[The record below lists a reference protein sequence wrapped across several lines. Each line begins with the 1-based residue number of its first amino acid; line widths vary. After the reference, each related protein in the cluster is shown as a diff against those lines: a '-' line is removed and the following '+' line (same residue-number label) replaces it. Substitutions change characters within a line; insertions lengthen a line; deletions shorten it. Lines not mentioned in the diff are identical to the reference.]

1 MSLFDIGVSGLNA
14 AQWGLTTTG
23 QNISNAAT
31 PGYTQE
37 KPVYQEASGQYTTSG
52 YLGSGVQTATVARS
66 YSSFL
71 TTALNAAQSN
81 SSSLNTYYSMLS
93 QLNNLVGD
101 PTTGIGAGMT
111 SYFTGLQS
119 VANSPA
125 TTSTRQS
132 LMSNGQA
139 LVNQMNAAAT
149 NYNQLRSGVN
159 QSLTNAVTQIN
170 SYTSQIATLNGQIAS
185 ASAQG
190 QPPNQ
195 LLDARDQAVS
205 NLSQLTN
212 VQVTT
217 VNGAYNVSIGTGQ
230 PLVNGTTAYQLQT
243 VTSTSDPSELSIAYV
258 SPDGSPQTPAQTQYL
273 PDSTFGGGTVGGLL
287 SFRSQ
292 SLDPAQAQLGS
303 LATSFAAQLNQQN
316 SLGVDLNGNPG
327 TALFSTG
334 SPTIYANSR
343 NTGSAQLSVSLSDPT
358 QAPNSNYT
366 LSYNGTNY
374 TLSDSASGATLGT
387 LTTDPTTGA
396 VSGTVAGMNIS
407 IASGTMKAGDSFNI
421 QPTSGALGA
430 FSLVTT
436 NPTAIAAASPAV
448 ASAGASNAGT
458 ANISAATVTAGYSIP
473 SSMTLTYNAT
483 AQQMT
488 SNQPVTLPGGTVVPA
503 GTPFAYNPAQGLTIS
518 NGTNVSAT
526 ISGTPANGDTFTISA
541 NKGGSSDGS
550 NALAMSNLGTAKS
563 LNSGTDSLTSAYA
576 NYVNQI
582 GNETNNLQSS
592 STSATAVLTQATS
605 AQQSVSG
612 VNLNEE
618 AANLIQYQ
626 QLYQANSKVIQT
638 ASTLFSTLLG
648 IFN

>member
-1 MSLFDIGVSGLNA
+1 
-14 AQWGLTTTG
+14 
-23 QNISNAAT
+23 
-31 PGYTQE
+31 
-37 KPVYQEASGQYTTSG
+37 
-52 YLGSGVQTATVARS
+52 
-66 YSSFL
+66 
-71 TTALNAAQSN
+71 
-81 SSSLNTYYSMLS
+81 MLS

-111 SYFTGLQS
+111 SYFTSLQS

-132 LMSNGQA
+132 LMSSGQS
-139 LVNQMNAAAT
+139 LVNQMNAAAA

-159 QSLTNAVTQIN
+159 QSLTSAVTQIN
-170 SYTSQIATLNGQIAS
+170 SYTSQIATLNGQIAA

-195 LLDARDQAVS
+195 LLDARDTAVS
-205 NLSQLTN
+205 NLSQLTS

-230 PLVNGTTAYQLQT
+230 PLVSGTTAYQLQA
-243 VTSTSDPSELSIAYV
+243 VTSTSDPSELSIAYA

-287 SFRSQ
+287 AFRSQ

-303 LATSFAAQLNQQN
+303 LATSFASQLNQQN

-343 NTGSAQLSVSLSDPT
+343 NTGTAQLSVSIANST
-358 QAPNSNYT
+358 QPPSSTYT
-366 LSYNGTNY
+366 LSRNGTTY
-374 TLSDSASGATLGT
+374 TLTDQESGASLGT
-387 LTTDPTTGA
+387 LTADPTTGA
-396 VSGTVAGMNIS
+396 VAGTIAGMNIS
-407 IASGTMKAGDSFNI
+407 VTSGTMQSGDSFTI
-421 QPTSGALGA
+421 QPTSGALAA

-473 SSMTLTYNAT
+473 SSMTLTYNPT
-483 AQQMT
+483 GQFT
-488 SNQPVTLPGGTVVPA
+488 SNVQVTLPNGSTVLA

-526 ISGTPANGDTFTISA
+526 ISGTQANGDTFSISA

-550 NALAMSNLGTAKS
+550 NALAMANLGTAKS
-563 LNSGTDSLTSAYA
+563 LNGGTDSLTSAYA

-638 ASTLFSTLLG
+638 ASTLFTTLLG

>member
-1 MSLFDIGVSGLNA
+1 MSLLDIGVSGLNA

-31 PGYTQE
+31 AGYTLE
-37 KPVYQEASGQYTTSG
+37 RPVYQEASGQYTTSG
-52 YLGSGVQTATVARS
+52 YMGSGVATATVSRS
-66 YSSFL
+66 YSTFL
-71 TTALNAAQSN
+71 TTQLNNAQST
-81 SSSLNTYYSMLS
+81 SSSLNTYYSMLA

-101 PTTGIGAGMT
+101 PTKGIGAGMT

-119 VANSPA
+119 VANSPG

-132 LMSNGQA
+132 LMSNAQA
-139 LVNQMNAAAT
+139 LANQMNAAAA
-149 NYNQLRSGVN
+149 NYDQLRSGVN
-159 QSLTNAVTQIN
+159 QSLTSAVTQIN
-170 SYTSQIATLNGQIAS
+170 SYTNQIATLNGQIAT

-190 QPPNQ
+190 QTPNQ
-195 LLDARDQAVS
+195 LLDARDLAVS

-230 PLVNGTTAYQLQT
+230 SLVTGSSANQLQA
-243 VTSTSDPSELSIAYV
+243 VTSPSDPSELSIAFA
-258 SPDGSPQTPAQTQYL
+258 SPNGSPQTPAQTQYL

-292 SLDPAQAQLGS
+292 SLDPAEAQLGS

-316 SLGVDLNGNPG
+316 ALGVDLNGNPG

-334 SPTIYANSR
+334 SPAIYANLR
-343 NTGSAQLSVSLSDPT
+343 NTGNAQLSVSIANPT
-358 QAPNSNYT
+358 QPSTGNYT

-374 TLSDSASGATLGT
+374 TLSDRASGAALGT
-387 LTTDPTTGA
+387 ITPPA
-396 VSGTVAGMNIS
+396 VSGTIAGLTISVTSGAMNP
-407 IASGTMKAGDSFNI
+407 GDSFTI
-421 QPTSGALGA
+421 EPTSGALNS
-430 FSLVTT
+430 FSLATT

-448 ASAGASNAGT
+448 ASAGTSNAGT
-458 ANISAATVTAGYSIP
+458 ANISAASVTAGYSIP
-473 SSMTLTYNAT
+473 SSMTLTYNAST
-483 AQQMT
+483 QQLT
-488 SNQPVTLPGGTVVPA
+488 SNVAVTLPSGTVVPA
-503 GTPFAYNPAQGLTIS
+503 ATPFAYNPAQGLTVS
-518 NGTNVSAT
+518 NGTGVSAT
-526 ISGTPANGDTFTISA
+526 ITGTPANNDSFTIAA
-541 NKGGSSDGS
+541 NTGGTSDGS
-550 NALAMSNLGTAKS
+550 NALAMSHLGTAKS
-563 LNSGTDSLTSAYA
+563 LNGGTDSLTSAYA
-576 NYVNQI
+576 NYVNNI
-582 GNETNNLQSS
+582 GNQTNNLQSS
-592 STSATAVLTQATS
+592 STSATAVLNQATS

-618 AANLIQYQ
+618 AAILIQYL

>member
-37 KPVYQEASGQYTTSG
+37 TPVYQEASGQYTTSG

-71 TTALNAAQSN
+71 TTQLNNAQSN

-111 SYFTGLQS
+111 GYFTSLQS

-132 LMSNGQA
+132 LMSSGQT
-139 LVNQMNAAAT
+139 LVNQMNAAAA

-159 QSLTNAVTQIN
+159 QSLTSAVTQIN

-195 LLDARDQAVS
+195 LLDARDQAVAS
-205 NLSQLTN
+205 LSQLTN

-230 PLVNGTTAYQLQT
+230 PLVNGTTAYQLAA
-243 VTSTSDPSELSIAYV
+243 VTSTSNPSELSIAYA

-287 SFRSQ
+287 AFRSQ

-316 SLGVDLNGNPG
+316 ALGVDLNGNPG

-343 NTGSAQLSVSLSDPT
+343 NTGTAQLSVSIADPT
-358 QAPNSNYT
+358 QPPSSNYT
-366 LSYNGTNY
+366 LSLNGSTY
-374 TLSDSASGATLGT
+374 TLTDSQSGASLGT
-387 LTTDPTTGA
+387 LTADPVTGA
-396 VSGTVAGMNIS
+396 VNGTIAGMNIS
-407 IASGTMKAGDSFNI
+407 LTSGMKSGDSFTI
-421 QPTSGALGA
+421 QPTSGALSA
-430 FSLVTT
+430 FSMVTT

-458 ANISAATVTAGYSIP
+458 ANISAATVTAGYSLA
-473 SSMTLTYNAT
+473 STGMTLTYNAT
-483 AQQMT
+483 AKQLT
-488 SNQPVTLPGGTVVPA
+488 SNQPVTLPSGTVVPA
-503 GTPFAYNPAQGLTIS
+503 NTPFAYDPSQGLTVS
-518 NGTNVSAT
+518 NGTGVSAT
-526 ISGTPANGDTFTISA
+526 ITGTPANGDSFTIAA

-550 NALAMSNLGTAKS
+550 NALALANLGKTKS
-563 LNSGTDSLTSAYA
+563 LNGGTDSLTSAYA

-582 GNETNNLQSS
+582 GNQTNNLQSS
-592 STSATAVLTQATS
+592 STSATAVLTQATT